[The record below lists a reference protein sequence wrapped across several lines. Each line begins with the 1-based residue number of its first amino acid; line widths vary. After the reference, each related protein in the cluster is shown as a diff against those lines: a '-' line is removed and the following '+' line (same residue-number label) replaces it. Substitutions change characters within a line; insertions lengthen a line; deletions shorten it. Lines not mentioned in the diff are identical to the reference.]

1 MKTLPR
7 IKNPI
12 TMASMAGLL
21 SLTFGAM
28 PIYADTPTTAP
39 IIVKPKPKGVVQ
51 PDTKGEVTD
60 VLKLKDSSEI
70 TEADINARTEQYEEV
85 DSKGALT
92 SLTGKDINDT
102 KFLKDNGIVVGGWAN
117 GGITYNTHNPA
128 NGYNGPVTFND
139 RSNVPMFN
147 QLDLYVGRA
156 VATEGKKWDFGG
168 RVDFMYGTDAIF
180 TQAYGVGALDV
191 NTGQARSNR
200 NAWDLNLLDDTTM
213 GIALPQAYGEAYVPV
228 GNGLNVKAGH
238 FYTPIGYEVVT
249 APDNFFYSHAYTM
262 QYGEPFTHTGAMGN
276 YAVDN
281 NWGVMGGLTTGSSTG
296 GWDGGFNQGLGN
308 WGGLFGTTWTS
319 NDKGSSANVSGTYS
333 GTSEQ
338 NDSAWAL
345 YSVVLKH
352 NLNDKTHLILQHDHG
367 FADNIL
373 ASNGNVDA
381 QWYGINSHTYYDIK
395 DNLSIGLRAEWFR
408 DQNGFRVCSPGRVA
422 AAADNSGGN
431 YAAAGS
437 YGSTCVAASW
447 YQVTAGL
454 TYKPKKWLNIRPNI
468 RYDYADGTDPFTG
481 GAYKPFGNANQT
493 YQVLMSTDVVITF

>member
-7 IKNPI
+7 IKRPLAI
-12 TMASMAGLL
+12 AVGGLL
-21 SLTFGAM
+21 SLTMGAM
-28 PIYADTPTTAP
+28 PVYAETSTNA
-39 IIVKPKPKGVVQ
+39 IVVKPAP
-51 PDTKGEVTD
+51 KGEVAD
-60 VLKLKDSSEI
+60 ELKLKDSSEV

-85 DSKGALT
+85 DAKGMMTDLT
-92 SLTGKDINDT
+92 KHDINDF

-147 QLDLYVGRA
+147 QLNLYVGRA

-168 RVDFMYGTDAIF
+168 RFDFMYGTDAIF
-180 TQAYGVGALDV
+180 TQAYGVGAYDV
-191 NTGQARSNR
+191 NTGQNHSNR

-276 YAVDN
+276 YAVDK

-319 NDKGSSANVSGTYS
+319 NDKGTSANVSGTYS

-367 FADNIL
+367 FADNVL

-408 DQNGFRVCSPGRVA
+408 DQNGFRVCSPARVA
-422 AAADNSGGN
+422 AASSDYQNSSN

-468 RYDYADGTDPFTG
+468 RYDYADGNNTNGST
-481 GAYKPFGNANQT
+481 YMPFGNANQT

>member
-1 MKTLPR
+1 MKTLPK
-7 IKNPI
+7 IKRPLAI
-12 TMASMAGLL
+12 AVGGLL
-21 SLTFGAM
+21 SLTMGAM
-28 PIYADTPTTAP
+28 PVYAETSTNA
-39 IIVKPKPKGVVQ
+39 IVVKPAP
-51 PDTKGEVTD
+51 KGEVAD
-60 VLKLKDSSEI
+60 ELKLKDSSEV

-85 DSKGALT
+85 DAKGMMTDLT
-92 SLTGKDINDT
+92 KHDINDF

-147 QLDLYVGRA
+147 QLNLYAGRA

-180 TQAYGVGALDV
+180 TQAYGVTAYDV

-319 NDKGSSANVSGTYS
+319 NDKGTSANVSGTYS

-338 NDSAWAL
+338 NDSPWAL

-352 NLNDKTHLILQHDHG
+352 NLNEKTHMILQHDHG
-367 FADNIL
+367 FANNVL
-373 ASNGNVDA
+373 AQGANVDA

-468 RYDYADGTDPFTG
+468 RYDYADGNNTNGST
-481 GAYKPFGNANQT
+481 YMPFGNANQT

>member
-7 IKNPI
+7 IKRPLAI
-12 TMASMAGLL
+12 AVGGLL
-21 SLTFGAM
+21 SLTMGAM
-28 PIYADTPTTAP
+28 PVYAETSTNA
-39 IIVKPKPKGVVQ
+39 IVVKPAP
-51 PDTKGEVTD
+51 KGEVAD
-60 VLKLKDSSEI
+60 ELKLKDSSEV

-85 DSKGALT
+85 DAKGMMTDLT
-92 SLTGKDINDT
+92 KHDINDF

-147 QLDLYVGRA
+147 QLNLYVGRA

-168 RVDFMYGTDAIF
+168 RFDFMYGTDAIF
-180 TQAYGVGALDV
+180 TQAYGATAYDV
-191 NTGQARSNR
+191 NTGQPRSNR

-276 YAVDN
+276 YAVDK

-319 NDKGSSANVSGTYS
+319 NDKGTSANVSGTYS

-338 NDSAWAL
+338 NDSPWAL

-352 NLNDKTHLILQHDHG
+352 NLNEKTHMILQHDHG
-367 FADNIL
+367 FANNVL
-373 ASNGNVDA
+373 AQGANVDA

-408 DQNGFRVCSPGRVA
+408 DQNGFRVCTPARVA
-422 AAADNSGGN
+422 AATDNTGYS
-431 YAAAGS
+431 YAANGS
-437 YGSTCVAASW
+437 SNGVNSSQCVAASW

-468 RYDYADGTDPFTG
+468 RYDYADGNNTNGST
-481 GAYKPFGNANQT
+481 YMPFGNANQT

>member
-7 IKNPI
+7 IKRPLAI
-12 TMASMAGLL
+12 AVGGLL
-21 SLTFGAM
+21 SLTMGAM
-28 PIYADTPTTAP
+28 PVYAETSTNA
-39 IIVKPKPKGVVQ
+39 IVVKPAP
-51 PDTKGEVTD
+51 KGEVAD
-60 VLKLKDSSEI
+60 ELKLKDSSEV

-85 DSKGALT
+85 DAKGMMTDLT
-92 SLTGKDINDT
+92 KHDINDF

-147 QLDLYVGRA
+147 QLNLYVGRA

-168 RVDFMYGTDAIF
+168 RFDFMYGTDAIF
-180 TQAYGVGALDV
+180 TQAYGATAYDV
-191 NTGQARSNR
+191 NTGQPRSNR

-276 YAVDN
+276 YAVDK

-319 NDKGSSANVSGTYS
+319 NDKGTSANVSGTYS

-338 NDSAWAL
+338 NDSPWAL

-352 NLNDKTHLILQHDHG
+352 NLNEKTHMILQHDHG
-367 FADNIL
+367 FANNVL
-373 ASNGNVDA
+373 AQGANVDA

-468 RYDYADGTDPFTG
+468 RYDYADGNNTNGST
-481 GAYKPFGNANQT
+481 YMPFGNANQT